1 MARAVMIENG
11 FMPPELQVPIENPD
25 RPGWPWRTDF
35 YWLLPDGTTVAGEL
49 DGGEKYVNP
58 NMTHG
63 RDALQVLR
71 DERIRESQL
80 TLAVDR
86 VMRFTFA
93 DVIDERRLVALL
105 ERFGIPRIG

>member
-1 MARAVMIENG
+1 
-11 FMPPELQVPIENPD
+11 
-25 RPGWPWRTDF
+25 
-35 YWLLPDGTTVAGEL
+35 
-49 DGGEKYVNP
+49 
-58 NMTHG
+58 MTHG

-80 TLAVDR
+80 TLAVDC

-93 DVIDERRLVALL
+93 DVIDEHRLVALL